1 MSYLDII
8 FLAVIGIMTAYGIW
22 RGMISQVLS
31 IAGIIIGYML
41 ASQNYVEFADQ
52 LKFTDP
58 NLAKIVSFILIFF
71 ACVLAAAILAWLL
84 NKLFRLPG
92 LGIINSFLGG
102 VVGLLKAFLLVAI
115 VSLLLITMVS
125 VDNPV
130 LSKSLTLPY
139 VLKAIRVAESWIPKD
154 LKENFHK
161 KNDTMLKETP
171 PEPPQKKKK

>member
-22 RGMISQVLS
+22 RGMISQILS
-31 IAGIIIGYML
+31 IAGIIIGFML
-41 ASQNYVEFADQ
+41 ASQHYIELANH

-58 NLAKIVSFILIFF
+58 NLSKIVSFILIFI

-84 NKLFRLPG
+84 NKIFRLPG

-102 VVGLLKAFLLVAI
+102 VVGFLKGFLLVAI
-115 VSLLLITMVS
+115 VTLILITMVS
-125 VDNPV
+125 AENPV

-139 VLKAIRVAESWIPKD
+139 ILKAIRSAESWIPKD

-161 KNDTMLKETP
+161 KINPVLKETP

>member
-8 FLAVIGIMTAYGIW
+8 FLAVIAIMTAYGIW

-31 IAGIIIGYML
+31 IAGIIVGYML
-41 ASQNYVEFADQ
+41 ASQHYVEFAGQ

-71 ACVLAAAILAWLL
+71 ACVLASTILAWLL
-84 NKLFRLPG
+84 NKIFRLPG
-92 LGIINSFLGG
+92 LGVINSFLGG
-102 VVGLLKAFLLVAI
+102 VVGFMKAFLLVAI

-125 VDNPV
+125 SDNPV
-130 LSKSLTLPY
+130 LSKSMTLPY
-139 VLKAIRVAESWIPKD
+139 VLKAIRVAEGWIPKD

-161 KNDTMLKETP
+161 KIDTVLKETQ